1 LHEEQE
7 RGFLKIGPCRT
18 DDLKGL
24 PLRKT
29 KEAAEILHRF
39 PEPADFA
46 CYMIFK
52 MVRRGYFAMMEL
64 YIDAMKKPKNGG
76 SSVERFK
83 SLVEEKEH
91 RVTLLHILSKLQGT

>member
-1 LHEEQE
+1 
-7 RGFLKIGPCRT
+7 
-18 DDLKGL
+18 
-24 PLRKT
+24 
-29 KEAAEILHRF
+29 
-39 PEPADFA
+39 
-46 CYMIFK
+46 
-52 MVRRGYFAMMEL
+52 MMEL